1 MDFEPH
7 AVANQHQVSGQNR
20 QVLFMLGFMVAN
32 KIHTNI
38 PPPIDHFYAYEKLF
52 PENEPFFQFL
62 SKGNS
67 RMGRAYRFCGPS
79 QAVPKGCVIN
89 KVILANYFMFLLN
102 NMGIQTLLSVHSEES
117 TPLTSY
123 RRV

>member
-7 AVANQHQVSGQNR
+7 AVANQHQVSGQNL

-38 PPPIDHFYAYEKLF
+38 PPPHRSLLCLRKAIPRKR
-52 PENEPFFQFL
+52 PFFQFL

>member
-38 PPPIDHFYAYEKLF
+38 PPPSITSMPTKSYSQKTNPSSSSSQKGIPEWEELIAFVDLLRLSLRDVLSTKL
-52 PENEPFFQFL
+52 
-62 SKGNS
+62 S
-67 RMGRAYRFCGPS
+67 
-79 QAVPKGCVIN
+79 
-89 KVILANYFMFLLN
+89 
-102 NMGIQTLLSVHSEES
+102 
-117 TPLTSY
+117 
-123 RRV
+123 